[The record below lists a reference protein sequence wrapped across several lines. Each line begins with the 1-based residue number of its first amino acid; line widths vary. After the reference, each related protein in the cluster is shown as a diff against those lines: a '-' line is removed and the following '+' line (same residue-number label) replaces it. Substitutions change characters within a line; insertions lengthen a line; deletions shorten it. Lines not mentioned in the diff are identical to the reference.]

1 MIRLEMTRKKL
12 YTFFLNILLC
22 LVNTSFVVSLE
33 CYNCTDIESV
43 NNCTNISQCGSGES
57 CYLDLVPSGQTSV
70 FNLGCLDNQKCMAIG
85 NSVPSIVGRDV
96 NKRQLK
102 TCHECCSTDN
112 CNKVLCEHL
121 KPTACV
127 DSEKVDCAFLNT
139 VANICQDI
147 QHAKTIC
154 PRFCNLCD
162 LVDGDWADW
171 SAWSS
176 CDVTCDNGTQSRYRT
191 CTDPAP
197 AHGGLNCT
205 GIDNE
210 IRMCERQLCPVHGGW
225 AEWLKWEA
233 CSVSCD
239 IGIQRRHR
247 TCSNPA
253 PERFGD
259 HCYGD
264 TMDDRLCFPG
274 PCANGGWSSWGTWS
288 NCTVACG
295 GGTKTRSRTCTNP
308 RPSEQGKNC
317 EGDPIQVTACG
328 NAVCLPNV
336 AFNAYWVD
344 DLSPAAG
351 QTMVFTRVLVNEG
364 GAYNNS
370 TGEFTAPVH
379 GTYSFSAQMCFAN
392 NQNLYFDIKV
402 GDTTYASS
410 YAFDASAVSCPMA
423 QAVATVKKHQ
433 KVIVQWTHTTYT
445 GNYIV
450 RGDALR
456 NYFTGILVHA

>member
-1 MIRLEMTRKKL
+1 MKRNKL
-12 YTFFLNILLC
+12 LTAYLTIFLFF
-22 LVNTSFVVSLE
+22 VNSVVVDSLE
-33 CYNCTDIESV
+33 CFH
-43 NNCTNISQCGSGES
+43 CTNIDSVDNCTSISRCSYGQS
-57 CYLDLVPSGQTSV
+57 CYLDFVSSGQTNV
-70 FNLGCLDNQKCMAIG
+70 FNLGCIENQKCG
-85 NSVPSIVGRDV
+85 VLPNNGPGIVGRDV
-96 NKRQLK
+96 NKRQSQ

-112 CNKVLCEHL
+112 CNKHLCEHL

-127 DSEKVDCAFLNT
+127 DSEKVDCAYMNT
-139 VANICQDI
+139 VANLCLDI
-147 QHAKTIC
+147 LHAKTIC
-154 PRFCNLCD
+154 PRFCGLCS
-162 LVDGDWADW
+162 LVDGAWTDW

-176 CDVTCDNGTQSRYRT
+176 CDVTCENGTQSRHRT
-191 CTDPAP
+191 CTNPAP
-197 AHGGLNCT
+197 ANGGLNCT
-205 GIDNE
+205 GNE
-210 IRMCERQLCPVHGGW
+210 METKVCQRELCPVHGGW
-225 AEWLKWEA
+225 TKWQDWET

-239 IGIQRRHR
+239 IGIQRHHR
-247 TCSNPA
+247 TCTNPV
-253 PERFGD
+253 PDRFGD
-259 HCYGD
+259 NCYGD
-264 TMDDRLCFPG
+264 TMDVKLCFPG
-274 PCANGGWSSWGTWS
+274 PCANGGWSNWGVWDS
-288 NCTVACG
+288 CTVTCG

-308 RPSEQGKNC
+308 RPSPLGKNC
-317 EGDPIQVTACG
+317 EGDTNQVSACG
-328 NAVCLPNV
+328 NDVCLPNV
-336 AFNAYWVD
+336 AFNAYSVD

-456 NYFTGILVHA
+456 NYFTGIIVHA